1 MHKYLHISKKSSTF
15 ATDLGML
22 NDGQTTVKRRSSD
35 SQGLRYAPVAPE
47 KHPKFTCDI
56 LYYIFIYNILF
67 KPIFYVKTYTS
78 VRAWKYN
85 SLIYEYKQ
93 SHPFEQ

>member
-1 MHKYLHISKKSSTF
+1 MSKVKTSSGI
-15 ATDLGML
+15 DEIRG
-22 NDGQTTVKRRSSD
+22 
-35 SQGLRYAPVAPE
+35 
-47 KHPKFTCDI
+47 
-56 LYYIFIYNILF
+56 
-67 KPIFYVKTYTS
+67 KTYTS